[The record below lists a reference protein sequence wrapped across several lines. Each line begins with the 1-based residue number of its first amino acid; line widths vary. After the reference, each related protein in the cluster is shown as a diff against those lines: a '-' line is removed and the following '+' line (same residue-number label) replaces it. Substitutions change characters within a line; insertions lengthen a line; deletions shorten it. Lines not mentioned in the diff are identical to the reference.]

1 MIKNKCIKNE
11 NHSKSRLFI
20 TGINSLMYKIEAED
34 NYEDFSGNKELFN
47 FSNDST
53 KPKYYNDSNKSFIVK
68 INDKNA
74 AVRLKPKIYLF
85 LVEDDSEHKKAKS
98 ININF
103 N

>member
-53 KPKYYNDSNKSFIVK
+53 KPKY
-68 INDKNA
+68 
-74 AVRLKPKIYLF
+74 
-85 LVEDDSEHKKAKS
+85 
-98 ININF
+98 
-103 N
+103 